1 MKIPPSLPQTRILV
15 YHADERSQEA
25 YDALKVLV
33 ESGHKELLA
42 LHSSQ
47 GPAVWNEHVKALD
60 VHVDL
65 GLCTVDLIDV
75 RTRVSTLEACGYDW
89 EIGQIDDQTNGLV
102 WDGTPKTG
110 RGLLTKTTFV
120 SADFDFN

>member
-1 MKIPPSLPQTRILV
+1 MKIPPSLPQVRILV

-47 GPAVWNEHVKALD
+47 GPAVWNEHVKVLD
-60 VHVDL
+60 VHVDF
-65 GLCTVDLIDV
+65 GLRTEDLADV
-75 RTRVSTLEACGYDW
+75 RAWVGALEACGYDW
-89 EIGQIDDQTNGLV
+89 ELGQIDDLTAGLV
-102 WDGTPKTG
+102 WDGTPKSG
-110 RGLLTKTTFV
+110 RGLLNKTTFV